1 MLKSINIILFSIL
14 LIQTVSAKKERI
26 IFDLKYGFAKG
37 GEAVLT
43 ITDTIFN
50 GLPAIHYNF
59 TGRSTGITD
68 KIYEINDVYETTVDA
83 KTRLPLK
90 SIRNIKEGK
99 YRSYN
104 ETLYF
109 HDVDSIY
116 SLKSGGRV
124 VPNNLVDIVS
134 IFFYFMNFH
143 LFEDIVSGTI
153 VTLPT
158 YHADKISNVTIKYLG
173 ERKTET
179 DLGKTNTYVLSP
191 LVEKGKLLNRSD
203 AIKVYVSKEK
213 KTPVLLEFNLKVGSL
228 KAILKSYKI
237 DGVEQITI

>member
-14 LIQTVSAKKERI
+14 LIQNVSAKKERI

-116 SLKSGGRV
+116 SLKSGGRA

-179 DLGKTNTYVLSP
+179 DLGKINTYVLSP

>member
-1 MLKSINIILFSIL
+1 MLKSACISLF
-14 LIQTVSAKKERI
+14 LIVLIFNASAKKVRI
-26 IFDLKYGFAKG
+26 SFDLKYGFAKG
-37 GEAVLT
+37 GEAVL
-43 ITDTIFN
+43 IISDTIFN

-59 TGRSTGITD
+59 SGRTTGLTKTLYD
-68 KIYEINDVYETTVDA
+68 INDAYETTVDA
-83 KTRLPLK
+83 TTQLPLK

-104 ETLYF
+104 ETLYY

-116 SLKSGGRV
+116 SQKSGKRA
-124 VPNNLVDIVS
+124 VPTNLVDIIS
-134 IFFYFMNFH
+134 IFFYFINYH

-179 DLGKTNTYVLSP
+179 DLGKINTYVLSP

-203 AIKVYVSKEK
+203 AIKFYVSKQK
-213 KTPVLLEFNLKVGSL
+213 KIPVLLEFDLKVGSL
-228 KAILKSYKI
+228 KALLKSYKI

>member
-1 MLKSINIILFSIL
+1 MLKSINISLFLIFLILS
-14 LIQTVSAKKERI
+14 VSAKKERL

-37 GEAVLT
+37 GEVVLI
-43 ITDTIFN
+43 ITDTTFN
-50 GLPAIHYNF
+50 GLPSIHYNLIGS
-59 TGRSTGITD
+59 TTGITKKLYD
-68 KIYEINDVYETTVDA
+68 INDVYETTVDA
-83 KTRLPLK
+83 KTWLPLK

-104 ETLYF
+104 ETLYY
-109 HDVDSIY
+109 HDIDSIY
-116 SLKSGGRV
+116 SLKSGRRA
-124 VPNNLVDIVS
+124 VPENLVDIISV
-134 IFFYFMNFH
+134 FFYFINYH

-179 DLGKTNTYVLSP
+179 DLGKINTYVLSP

-203 AIKVYVSKEK
+203 GIKFYVSKK
-213 KTPVLLEFNLKVGSL
+213 KKIPVLLEFDMKFGSL
-228 KAILKSYKI
+228 KALLKSYKI
-237 DGVEQITI
+237 DGVEQVTI